1 MPQARNKLGRFIRTD
16 EGNYIILP
24 SLGTLLRFGLV
35 FILIYPWID
44 IVSDIKLKFYYLFK
58 FLYGLI
64 PTPDGAPA
72 PTKTPKGPDT
82 GLNTG

>member
-24 SLGTLLRFGLV
+24 SLGTLLRIGLAFV
-35 FILIYPWID
+35 LIYPWID
-44 IVSDIKLKFYYLFK
+44 IVSDIKLKLYYLFK

-64 PTPDGAPA
+64 PTPDDAS
-72 PTKTPKGPDT
+72 KTPKGKDT